1 MMRKKSVLG
10 PYLQKRILSC
20 GPPTPPT
27 PHLLEPITN
36 QLHLTSSVVAKFR
49 GEGGG
54 GTPAPL
60 QKQAAMV

>member
-1 MMRKKSVLG
+1 MDKVAGLRV
-10 PYLQKRILSC
+10 ILLYIFS
-20 GPPTPPT
+20 

-49 GEGGG
+49 GGG